1 MILSRRVALGGTQ
14 LDSLDTSIVIR
25 SFDPG
30 TPKEA
35 ISAVDRM
42 GGAGQ
47 RVTMKHF
54 QVLEATL
61 TFAIDVNKRNIT
73 ERRRVFDLAKHWA
86 MAGGWLTFNGM
97 SGKRMYVDKVT
108 VPASGDLRVLDEEYT
123 IVFRAYNVPFW
134 QDDTAT
140 TVTAASI
147 STGSMTLQVPGEI
160 ETQIDATLKNISG
173 GQIAA
178 ITIAIDGHQL
188 VFTAM
193 TLANGSTLV
202 ISHGTDG
209 LLRATVGGATVY
221 GKLTGSDDLVSGT
234 GTKTITITCSGAL
247 EATVSCYGRYL

>member
-1 MILSRRVALGGTQ
+1 MILSRRVSLGGTQ

-47 RVTMKHF
+47 RVTMAHF

-61 TFAIDVNKRNIT
+61 VFAIDKPKRNIT
-73 ERRRVFDLAKHWA
+73 ARREVFDKVKKWA
-86 MAGGWLTFNGM
+86 RGGGWLTFNGM
-97 SGKRMYVDKVT
+97 SGKRMYVDKAEVQS
-108 VPASGDLRVLDEEYT
+108 SGDLRVLDEEYT

-134 QDDTAT
+134 QDGTAT
-140 TVTAASI
+140 TATAASI
-147 STGSMTLQVPGEI
+147 STGSMTINVPGEL

-173 GQIAA
+173 GQIEA
-178 ITIAIDGHQL
+178 ITIAIDGHAL
-188 VFTAM
+188 IFTAM

-234 GTKTITITCSGAL
+234 GTKTITITCAGAL